1 MNPRCTAVT
10 AVVLAAALG
19 LPQAGD
25 HGLGALGVAWA
36 EGRRDRRGTEKAP
49 GPTRRPRLPPPT
61 ATPGTPVDAVAPAKP
76 IESEAAPIEPHAPG
90 PLTPVPMPAPPAGGV
105 GGAAALQL
113 DHLTE
118 LQFRALP
125 DSALIEV
132 DGQVSTKRTFLE
144 RLGQQQAVAV
154 AEGRTRIKRLQASG
168 AARRAEFLAREKA
181 GLEAWNA
188 TVRAELSRLRQA
200 ASGPS
205 TNASTTPELAST
217 LAVAPEPGVKYEPGP
232 IAGIPPPTIDD
243 IDGTI
248 QPGAEILIKGSGFGA
263 AAGTAALI
271 LRNPV
276 FGDKVV
282 AIRPAEWKNTYLHG
296 TVADVIG
303 LPDGLGTI
311 QVVTPDGR
319 ASNLFSVSFR
329 ARRAWIKLPARDIDG
344 DCSRTSAKDFCQGK
358 GERITE
364 CWGPGI
370 KFPGPGHD
378 ADSSSFYAEHAS
390 HSCTRC
396 DGGADRF
403 GATLKNGWTF
413 ADMGWWWNMPST
425 RLGRSS
431 LEEPKGFVTGATAA
445 SLEVQWK
452 TGSCS
457 WVQYGVDL
465 HITGPD
471 GVPYR

>member
-1 MNPRCTAVT
+1 MNPRCAAVT

-19 LPQAGD
+19 LPHADD

-36 EGRRDRRGTEKAP
+36 DGRRDRRGTQKAP
-49 GPTRRPRLPPPT
+49 GPTRRPPLPPAA
-61 ATPGTPVDAVAPAKP
+61 ATPQTPVDSVAPAKP
-76 IESEAAPIEPHAPG
+76 IESGGAPITPVEPHTPA
-90 PLTPVPMPAPPAGGV
+90 PLTPVPTPPPPATGG

-132 DGQVSTKRTFLE
+132 DGQVSTKRS
-144 RLGQQQAVAV
+144 
-154 AEGRTRIKRLQASG
+154 IKRLQASV
-168 AARRAEFLAREKA
+168 AARRAAFLAREKA

-200 ASGPS
+200 ASGPP
-205 TNASTTPELAST
+205 TNASPTPELPST
-217 LAVAPEPGVKYEPGP
+217 LPVVSEHGGKYKREP
-232 IAGIPPPTIDD
+232 IAGIPSPRIDD

-248 QPGAEILIKGSGFGA
+248 QPGAEILIKGSGFGVA
-263 AAGTAALI
+263 TGTAALI

-282 AIRPAEWKNTYLHG
+282 VIRPAEWKDTYLHG

-303 LPDGLGTI
+303 LPDGLGSI
-311 QVVTPDGR
+311 QVVTQDGR
-319 ASNLFSVSFR
+319 ASNLFFVSFR

-370 KFPGPGHD
+370 KFPGPGDD
-378 ADSSSFYAEHAS
+378 ADPSSFYAEHAS

-396 DGGADRF
+396 DAGADRF

-413 ADMGWWWNMPST
+413 ADMGWWWNTPST
-425 RLGRSS
+425 RVGRAA
-431 LEEPKGFVTGATAA
+431 LEEPKGFLTGATAA

-452 TGSCS
+452 TGNCA

-465 HITGPD
+465 HITGPE